1 MAFNKL
7 YSMPWSHC
15 TRFYKWMT
23 SDKLYYC
30 RWVPDAPGNGE
41 TVQAINNEIGNT

>member
-1 MAFNKL
+1 
-7 YSMPWSHC
+7 
-15 TRFYKWMT
+15 MT